1 MSGVAEGGANPER
14 GEAALVLG
22 GARFVLR
29 PSFQALVAA
38 EAELGPLFDLVERA
52 ACGKLGIA
60 EIAGLFWHCLKT
72 PPAMDRAAFGEALAA
87 AGLKALTPALRMLI
101 GQILAGR

>member
-1 MSGVAEGGANPER
+1 MSGAANPAR
-14 GEAALVLG
+14 GEVALVLG
-22 GARFVLR
+22 GVSHVLR

-38 EAELGPLFDLVERA
+38 EGELGPLFEFVERA
-52 ACGKLGIA
+52 ASGKLGIA
-60 EIAGLFWHCLKT
+60 EIAGLFWHCLKD

-87 AGLKALTPALRMLI
+87 AGLKALAPALRMLI

>member
-1 MSGVAEGGANPER
+1 MSAAANPER
-14 GEAALVLG
+14 GEAALVLDG
-22 GARFVLR
+22 VTHVLR

-38 EAELGPLFDLVERA
+38 EAEIGPLFELVERA
-52 ACGKLGIA
+52 ASGRLGIA
-60 EIAGLFWHCLKT
+60 EIAGLFWHCLRE
-72 PPAMDRAAFGEALAA
+72 PPAIDRAAFGEALAA

>member
-1 MSGVAEGGANPER
+1 MSAAANPER
-14 GEAALVLG
+14 GEAALVLDG
-22 GARFVLR
+22 VTHVLR

-38 EAELGPLFDLVERA
+38 EAEIGPLFELVERA
-52 ACGKLGIA
+52 ASGRLGIA
-60 EIAGLFWHCLKT
+60 EIAGLFWHCLRE
-72 PPAMDRAAFGEALAA
+72 PAAIDRAAFGEALVA

>member
-1 MSGVAEGGANPER
+1 MSANPER

-22 GARFVLR
+22 GATFVLR

-38 EAELGPLFDLVERA
+38 EAELGPLFALVERA
-52 ACGKLGIA
+52 ASARLCIN
-60 EIAGLFWHCLKT
+60 EIAGLFWHCLKE
-72 PPAMDRAAFGEALAA
+72 PPAIERAAFEDAVAA
-87 AGLKALTPALRMLI
+87 AGLANLTPALRVLI

>member
-1 MSGVAEGGANPER
+1 MSGAANPER
-14 GEAALVLG
+14 GEAALVLDG
-22 GARFVLR
+22 VPHVLR

-38 EAELGPLFDLVERA
+38 EGELGPLFELVERA
-52 ACGKLGIA
+52 ASGKLGLA
-60 EIAGLFWHCLKT
+60 EIAALFWHCLKD

-87 AGLKALTPALRMLI
+87 AGLKALAPALRMLI